1 MKNLRVLQGIL
12 WVLEG
17 IIVGFGAIM
26 PGISGGTLCVAF
38 GMYKLLMGVLSTPR
52 TALKTYWRMLLPFV
66 LGCAVGF
73 VGLSGLASMLME
85 ANSTVLVCLFI
96 GLILGTVPGM
106 WRDAGK
112 TRRTAGSFLALGLG
126 FALMLGVLILL
137 KQNSLVTI
145 EPGIW
150 SFLFCGILWGI
161 SFVVPGLSSSTL
173 LLFFGLYQPMLE
185 GISRLSLPVI
195 LPLAAGMALVI
206 LTLPKGVNF
215 LFHRYDSVCS
225 HAILGVVLA
234 TLVMIFPPFP
244 AQGLGRLS
252 YIGCIAIGAVASFFL
267 ERLCARLAEASER
280 S

>member
-38 GMYKLLMGVLSTPR
+38 GMYKPLMGVLSTPR
-52 TALKTYWRMLLPFV
+52 KALKTYWRMLLPFV

-126 FALMLGVLILL
+126 FALMLGALVLL
-137 KQNSLVTI
+137 KQNSLVTM

-185 GISRLSLPVI
+185 GISHLSLPVLI
-195 LPLAAGMALVI
+195 PLAAGVI
-206 LTLPKGVNF
+206 LCMVILPKGVEA
-215 LFHRYDSVCS
+215 LFRKWHSEAS
-225 HAILGVVLA
+225 HAILGIVA
-234 TLVMIFPPFP
+234 ASTLLIFPVELLQSPT
-244 AQGLGRLS
+244 QILIGLLFV
-252 YIGCIAIGAVASFFL
+252 IGGAVVSYALSCL
-267 ERLCARLAEASER
+267 CDRLQQGQE
-280 S
+280 

>member
-96 GLILGTVPGM
+96 GLILGTVPGPSSR
-106 WRDAGK
+106 WGW
-112 TRRTAGSFLALGLG
+112 AL
-126 FALMLGVLILL
+126 
-137 KQNSLVTI
+137 
-145 EPGIW
+145 
-150 SFLFCGILWGI
+150 
-161 SFVVPGLSSSTL
+161 
-173 LLFFGLYQPMLE
+173 
-185 GISRLSLPVI
+185 
-195 LPLAAGMALVI
+195 
-206 LTLPKGVNF
+206 
-215 LFHRYDSVCS
+215 
-225 HAILGVVLA
+225 
-234 TLVMIFPPFP
+234 
-244 AQGLGRLS
+244 
-252 YIGCIAIGAVASFFL
+252 
-267 ERLCARLAEASER
+267 R
-280 S
+280 SCWAC

>member
-1 MKNLRVLQGIL
+1 
-12 WVLEG
+12 
-17 IIVGFGAIM
+17 M

-38 GMYKLLMGVLSTPR
+38 GMYKPLMGVLSTPR
-52 TALKTYWRMLLPFV
+52 KALKTYWRMLLPFV

-126 FALMLGVLILL
+126 FALMLGALVLL
-137 KQNSLVTI
+137 KQNSLVTM

-252 YIGCIAIGAVASFFL
+252 YIGCIAIGAVASYFL

>member
-38 GMYKLLMGVLSTPR
+38 GMYKPLMGVLSTPR
-52 TALKTYWRMLLPFV
+52 KALKTYWRMLLPFV

-225 HAILGVVLA
+225 YAILGVVLA

-252 YIGCIAIGAVASFFL
+252 YIGCIAIGAVASYFL

>member
-1 MKNLRVLQGIL
+1 
-12 WVLEG
+12 
-17 IIVGFGAIM
+17 
-26 PGISGGTLCVAF
+26 
-38 GMYKLLMGVLSTPR
+38 
-52 TALKTYWRMLLPFV
+52 
-66 LGCAVGF
+66 
-73 VGLSGLASMLME
+73 
-85 ANSTVLVCLFI
+85 
-96 GLILGTVPGM
+96 
-106 WRDAGK
+106 
-112 TRRTAGSFLALGLG
+112 
-126 FALMLGVLILL
+126 MLGVLILL

-252 YIGCIAIGAVASFFL
+252 YIGCIAIGAVASYFL

>member
-38 GMYKLLMGVLSTPR
+38 GMYKPLMGVLSAPR
-52 TALKTYWRMLLPFV
+52 KALKAYWKMLLPFV

-73 VGLSGLASMLME
+73 VGLSGLANMLME

-106 WRDAGK
+106 WQDAGK
-112 TRRTAGSFLALGLG
+112 TRRTAGSFLALALG
-126 FALMLGVLILL
+126 FALMLCALILL